1 MVQEE
6 FARKMAEAQAR
17 IEKAKKDM
25 REWRKQYIEENAPYK
40 VGDKVKIVTPAEP
53 RWHKEEETVFAFIK
67 SIEVSDDG
75 TFTPELNA
83 VKKDGTEHKNKR
95 VWISWYRKP
104 TVTLVEQ

>member
-25 REWRKQYIEENAPYK
+25 RELRKQYIEENAPYK

-53 RWHKEEETVFAFIK
+53 RWNKGEETVFAFIK

-75 TFTPELNA
+75 MFTPELNA

>member
-6 FARKMAEAQAR
+6 FARRMAEAQAR
-17 IEKAKKDM
+17 IDKAKKDM
-25 REWRKQYIEENAPYK
+25 RELRKQYIEENAPYK
-40 VGDKVKIVTPAEP
+40 VGDKVKIVTPEDL
-53 RWHKEEETVFAFIK
+53 RWRNEEETVFGFIK